1 MQEQKLAKIIKG
13 IVGDLL
19 IMANADIKPN
29 FSAVARK
36 YGIDRA
42 TVKKYYE
49 AGGITIKEPI
59 KKESKYD
66 KYKDLIEE
74 KMADPLVKIS
84 ALYQYMCNKYGDE
97 INFTYSGLKAYVE
110 RNDLRNKTSNITP
123 HVLYE
128 TAPGEQLQVDWK
140 ESLRIETVNG
150 EIIEFNIFSA
160 TLGYSRF
167 HQFIFSFG
175 KGEDDFLRCLIEVL
189 RRLGGKP
196 KKIKTD
202 NMTAIVSIT
211 GSNRKKHPRILQ
223 FEKDLG
229 TSINLCDVRSP
240 ETKGKCEV
248 SNKFMDWLFPY
259 NKEIKDVNH
268 LIEMIDVINK
278 QCNNQIN
285 DRTHLPPITL
295 FKEEKEYLDPLPSS
309 ILLNSYISNIEKCE
323 VKDTLLVSYNGNK
336 YSVPSKYIG
345 KKVTLTSSA
354 NKLYIY
360 FNTELIA
367 CHEITN
373 NDINYDLNHYSE
385 GLCKRLKTNNNDD
398 IIEMAK
404 NNLNR
409 LSKLG
414 GKK

>member
-13 IVGDLL
+13 MVGDLL
-19 IMANADIKPN
+19 LMANADIKPN

-167 HQFIFSFG
+167 HQFIFSFE
-175 KGEDDFLRCLIEVL
+175 KGE
-189 RRLGGKP
+189 
-196 KKIKTD
+196 
-202 NMTAIVSIT
+202 
-211 GSNRKKHPRILQ
+211 
-223 FEKDLG
+223 
-229 TSINLCDVRSP
+229 
-240 ETKGKCEV
+240 
-248 SNKFMDWLFPY
+248 
-259 NKEIKDVNH
+259 
-268 LIEMIDVINK
+268 
-278 QCNNQIN
+278 
-285 DRTHLPPITL
+285 
-295 FKEEKEYLDPLPSS
+295 
-309 ILLNSYISNIEKCE
+309 
-323 VKDTLLVSYNGNK
+323 
-336 YSVPSKYIG
+336 
-345 KKVTLTSSA
+345 
-354 NKLYIY
+354 
-360 FNTELIA
+360 
-367 CHEITN
+367 
-373 NDINYDLNHYSE
+373 
-385 GLCKRLKTNNNDD
+385 GL
-398 IIEMAK
+398 
-404 NNLNR
+404 
-409 LSKLG
+409 
-414 GKK
+414 